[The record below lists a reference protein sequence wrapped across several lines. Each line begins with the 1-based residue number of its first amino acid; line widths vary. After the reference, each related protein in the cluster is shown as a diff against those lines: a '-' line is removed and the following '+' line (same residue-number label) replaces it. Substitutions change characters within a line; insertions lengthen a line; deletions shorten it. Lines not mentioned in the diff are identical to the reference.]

1 MKQDNDRHH
10 GGNHHRYRNRNR
22 NKGQNLAQRSL
33 DSNGPDVKIRGTAAH
48 ICKKYQTLARDAQL
62 AGNRIRAEN
71 YLQHAD
77 HYYRIVMV
85 AQQQQMPQTAPPQIA
100 PPQAAPPQAAQ
111 PQTAQPQAAQP
122 QTAQPHTA
130 QPPEPQHAQSRPP
143 ETPTS

>member
-1 MKQDNDRHH
+1 MRQDYERQ
-10 GGNHHRYRNRNR
+10 HRYRNRNR

-77 HYYRIVMV
+77 HYYRIVML
-85 AQQQQMPQTAPPQIA
+85 AQQQQQQN
-100 PPQAAPPQAAQ
+100 QHQ
-111 PQTAQPQAAQP
+111 PRDQQSRPSQPQASLAQEASSSAPPP
-122 QTAQPHTA
+122 Q
-130 QPPEPQHAQSRPP
+130 QPPSPP
-143 ETPTS
+143 LEEADKPSPSSAN